1 MIRELKKRDLRN
13 YIRKRNNLKYLSRTV
28 TLHDGSESSHNNHNS
43 GANGN
48 NVNNVNKNNNHN
60 HTLNIEIH
68 NSDVTQTNYIST
80 TSTIYTQELDE
91 NSMYKDIT

>member
-43 GANGN
+43 GADGN
-48 NVNNVNKNNNHN
+48 NINKDNNNNHN
-60 HTLNIEIH
+60 HTLNSEIH

-80 TSTIYTQELDE
+80 ASTVHT
-91 NSMYKDIT
+91 